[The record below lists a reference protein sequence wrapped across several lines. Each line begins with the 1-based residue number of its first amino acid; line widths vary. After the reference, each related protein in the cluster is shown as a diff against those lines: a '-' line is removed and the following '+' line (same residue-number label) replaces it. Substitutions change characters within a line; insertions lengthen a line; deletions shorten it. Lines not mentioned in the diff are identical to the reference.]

1 MITTAPKVFAI
12 YYSCITYHNSQ
23 LSTESTLLK
32 ALNNMKT
39 LSLKTAGPFLL
50 LTFIYF
56 IVGFLTTVNGQCQ
69 GPLKVAF
76 LSDATTMRN
85 SLTTLIS
92 FAFFL
97 GYLLNSSRTG
107 RMLNQIGYKR
117 TLMRSLIVM
126 VGGLL
131 FYTASAFCAEY
142 VPNEGIAIHGDF
154 VPFGYFVFLVGSFL
168 MGTAAAM
175 LQVVINPYI
184 AAYPLPGTSAVQRM
198 NFTCAVNSFGTT
210 IAPLFVTG
218 ILFAGVP
225 LDSVQASQL
234 TLPFILMTLCIVVT
248 TMTTRRLALPDI
260 EGTRSA
266 SATASDG
273 NTRSV
278 WSFRNLKYGV
288 ITIFFYVGTEV
299 SIGNNIN
306 LHAMEL
312 SDGGLNVS
320 PALLATIYWG
330 GFLIGRMVSASMKS
344 VKPRPMLITVALG
357 AIVLMTAA
365 MLTENLWLLSAV
377 GLFHSVMWSCVFTL
391 AVDGLGEYTSRA
403 SGVFMMGVFGGAV
416 FPVLQGMMAD
426 WIGAWQFTWTISL
439 FCEFVLLWY
448 GLRGYRK

>member
-1 MITTAPKVFAI
+1 
-12 YYSCITYHNSQ
+12 
-23 LSTESTLLK
+23 
-32 ALNNMKT
+32 MKS

-69 GPLKVAF
+69 GPLKIAF
-76 LSDATTMRN
+76 LSETTTMRN

-107 RMLNQIGYKR
+107 RMLNLIGYKR
-117 TLMRSLIVM
+117 TLIRSLIVM
-126 VGGLL
+126 VEGLVL
-131 FYTASAFCAEY
+131 YTASAFCAEY
-142 VPNEGIAIHGDF
+142 VGGAGIVFNGDF
-154 VPFGYFVFLVGSFL
+154 VPFGYFVFLMGSFL

-218 ILFAGVP
+218 IMFAGVP
-225 LDSVQASQL
+225 LDSVEASQL

-260 EGTRSA
+260 EGIRSSSADATSSA
-266 SATASDG
+266 SSAG

-278 WSFRNLKYGV
+278 WSFRNLRYGV

-312 SDGGLNVS
+312 AASGAALS

-330 GFLIGRMVSASMKS
+330 GFLVGRMVSASMKN
-344 VKPRPMLITVALG
+344 VKPRPMLITVTLG
-357 AIVLMTAA
+357 AIALMTAA
-365 MLTENLWLLSAV
+365 MLTENLWLLAAV
-377 GLFHSVMWSCVFTL
+377 GIFHSVMWSCVFTL
-391 AVDGLGEYTSRA
+391 AVDGLVEYTSRA

-426 WIGAWQFTWTISL
+426 WIGSWQFTWTIAL
-439 FCEFVLLWY
+439 VCEFVLLWY
-448 GLRGYRK
+448 GIRGYRK

>member
-1 MITTAPKVFAI
+1 MKF
-12 YYSCITYHNSQ
+12 
-23 LSTESTLLK
+23 
-32 ALNNMKT
+32 LN
-39 LSLKTAGPFLL
+39 LKTAGPFLL

-69 GPLKVAF
+69 GPLKIAF
-76 LSDATTMRN
+76 LSEATAMRN

-107 RMLNQIGYKR
+107 RMLNLIGYKR
-117 TLMRSLIVM
+117 TLIRSLIVM
-126 VGGLL
+126 VEGLV

-142 VPNEGIAIHGDF
+142 AGDAGVVVNGDF
-154 VPFGYFVFLVGSFL
+154 VPFGYFVFLMGSFL

-218 ILFAGVP
+218 IMFAGVP
-225 LDSVQASQL
+225 LDSVTASQL
-234 TLPFILMTLCIVVT
+234 TLPFILMTICIVVT
-248 TMTTRRLALPDI
+248 TLTTRRLALPDI
-260 EGTRSA
+260 EGIRSSSSDATSSA
-266 SATASDG
+266 SSAV

-312 SDGGLNVS
+312 ASVGASLS

-330 GFLIGRMVSASMKS
+330 GFLIGRMVSASMKN
-344 VKPRPMLITVALG
+344 VKPRPMLITVSLG
-357 AIVLMTAA
+357 AIALMIAA
-365 MLTENLWLLSAV
+365 MLTENLWLLAAV

-391 AVDGLGEYTSRA
+391 AVDGLREYTSRA

-416 FPVLQGMMAD
+416 FPVLQGMLAD
-426 WIGAWQFTWTISL
+426 WIGSWQFTWTIAL
-439 FCEFVLLWY
+439 VCEFVLLWY

>member
-1 MITTAPKVFAI
+1 
-12 YYSCITYHNSQ
+12 
-23 LSTESTLLK
+23 
-32 ALNNMKT
+32 MKS

-69 GPLKVAF
+69 GPLKIAF
-76 LSDATTMRN
+76 LSETTTMRN
-85 SLTTLIS
+85 SLATLIS

-107 RMLNQIGYKR
+107 RMLNLIGYKR
-117 TLMRSLIVM
+117 TLIRSLIVM
-126 VGGLL
+126 VEGLV

-142 VPNEGIAIHGDF
+142 VGGAGIVFNGDF
-154 VPFGYFVFLVGSFL
+154 VPFGYFVFLMGSFL

-218 ILFAGVP
+218 IMFAGVP
-225 LDSVQASQL
+225 LDSVDASQL
-234 TLPFILMTLCIVVT
+234 SLPFILMTLCIIVT

-266 SATASDG
+266 TDDNTSASAG
-273 NTRSV
+273 EKAKSV

-312 SDGGLNVS
+312 AVSDAALS

-330 GFLIGRMVSASMKS
+330 GFLVGRMVSASMKN
-344 VKPRPMLITVALG
+344 VKPRPMLITVTLG
-357 AIVLMTAA
+357 AIALMTAA
-365 MLTENLWLLSAV
+365 MLTENLWLLAAV

-426 WIGAWQFTWTISL
+426 WIGSWQFTWTIAL
-439 FCEFVLLWY
+439 VCEFVLLWY
-448 GLRGYRK
+448 GIRGYRK

>member
-1 MITTAPKVFAI
+1 MFSLVIITLNF
-12 YYSCITYHNSQ
+12 Q
-23 LSTESTLLK
+23 LST
-32 ALNNMKT
+32 LNFNKKTNINMKT

-69 GPLKVAF
+69 GPLKIAF
-76 LSDATTMRN
+76 LSEATAMRN

-107 RMLNQIGYKR
+107 RMLNLIGYKR
-117 TLMRSLIVM
+117 TLIRSLIVM
-126 VGGLL
+126 VEGLV

-142 VPNEGIAIHGDF
+142 AGDAGVVVNGDF
-154 VPFGYFVFLVGSFL
+154 VPFGYFVFLMGSFL

-218 ILFAGVP
+218 IMFAGVP
-225 LDSVQASQL
+225 LDNVAASQL
-234 TLPFILMTLCIVVT
+234 TMPFILMTICIVIT
-248 TMTTRRLALPDI
+248 TLTTRRLALPDI
-260 EGTRSA
+260 DGTRTA
-266 SATASDG
+266 SADSKE

-312 SDGGLNVS
+312 AAGGAALS
-320 PALLATIYWG
+320 PALLATVYWG
-330 GFLIGRMVSASMKS
+330 GFLIGRMVSASMKN
-344 VKPRPMLITVALG
+344 VKPRPMLITVTIG
-357 AIVLMTAA
+357 AILLMVAA
-365 MLTENLWLLSAV
+365 MLTENLWLLAAV

-416 FPVLQGMMAD
+416 FPVLQGMLAD
-426 WIGAWQFTWTISL
+426 WIGSWQFTWSIAL
-439 FCEFVLLWY
+439 VCEFVLLWY
-448 GLRGYRK
+448 GLMGYRK

>member
-1 MITTAPKVFAI
+1 
-12 YYSCITYHNSQ
+12 
-23 LSTESTLLK
+23 
-32 ALNNMKT
+32 MKS

-69 GPLKVAF
+69 GPLKIAF
-76 LSDATTMRN
+76 LSETTTMRN

-107 RMLNQIGYKR
+107 RMLNLIGYKR
-117 TLMRSLIVM
+117 TLIRSLIVM
-126 VGGLL
+126 VEGLV

-142 VPNEGIAIHGDF
+142 VGGAGIVFNGDF
-154 VPFGYFVFLVGSFL
+154 VPFGYFVFLMGSFL

-218 ILFAGVP
+218 IMFAGVP
-225 LDSVQASQL
+225 LDSVEASQL

-260 EGTRSA
+260 EGIRSSSSDATSSA
-266 SATASDG
+266 SSAG

-312 SDGGLNVS
+312 ATSGAALS

-330 GFLIGRMVSASMKS
+330 GFLVGRMVSASMKNI
-344 VKPRPMLITVALG
+344 KPRPMLITVTLG
-357 AIVLMTAA
+357 AIALMTAA
-365 MLTENLWLLSAV
+365 MLTENLWLLAAV
-377 GLFHSVMWSCVFTL
+377 GIFHSVMWSCVFTL
-391 AVDGLGEYTSRA
+391 AVDGLGENTSRA

-426 WIGAWQFTWTISL
+426 WIGSWQFTWTIAL
-439 FCEFVLLWY
+439 VCEFVLLWY

>member
-1 MITTAPKVFAI
+1 
-12 YYSCITYHNSQ
+12 
-23 LSTESTLLK
+23 
-32 ALNNMKT
+32 MKT
-39 LSLKTAGPFLL
+39 LSLKTVGPFLL

-69 GPLKVAF
+69 GPLKIAF
-76 LSDATTMRN
+76 LSEATAMRN

-97 GYLLNSSRTG
+97 SYLLNSSRTG
-107 RMLNQIGYKR
+107 RMLNLIGYKR
-117 TLMRSLIVM
+117 TLIRSLIVM
-126 VGGLL
+126 VEGLV

-142 VPNEGIAIHGDF
+142 AGDAGVVVNGDF
-154 VPFGYFVFLVGSFL
+154 VPFGYFVFLMGSFL

-218 ILFAGVP
+218 IMFAGVP
-225 LDSVQASQL
+225 LNSVTASQL
-234 TLPFILMTLCIVVT
+234 TLPFILMTICIVVT
-248 TMTTRRLALPDI
+248 TLTTRRLALPDI
-260 EGTRSA
+260 EGIRSSSSDA
-266 SATASDG
+266 TSSAV

-312 SDGGLNVS
+312 ASGGASLS

-330 GFLIGRMVSASMKS
+330 GFLIGRMVSASMKN
-344 VKPRPMLITVALG
+344 VKPRPMLITVSLG
-357 AIVLMTAA
+357 AIALMIAA
-365 MLTENLWLLSAV
+365 MLTENLWLLAAV

-426 WIGAWQFTWTISL
+426 WIGSWQFTWTIAL
-439 FCEFVLLWY
+439 VCEFVLLWY

>member
-1 MITTAPKVFAI
+1 
-12 YYSCITYHNSQ
+12 
-23 LSTESTLLK
+23 
-32 ALNNMKT
+32 MKT

-85 SLTTLIS
+85 SLTTLVS

-126 VGGLL
+126 VVGLL

-142 VPNEGIAIHGDF
+142 VPCEGVAIHGDF

-218 ILFAGVP
+218 IMFAGVP
-225 LDSVQASQL
+225 LDNVQASQL

-266 SATASDG
+266 SDSATASDG

>member
-1 MITTAPKVFAI
+1 M
-12 YYSCITYHNSQ
+12 
-23 LSTESTLLK
+23 K
-32 ALNNMKT
+32 AF
-39 LSLKTAGPFLL
+39 SLKTAGPFLL

-76 LSDATTMRN
+76 LSDAVTMRN

-97 GYLLNSSRTG
+97 GYLINSSRTG
-107 RMLNQIGYKR
+107 RMLNLIGYKR
-117 TLMRSLIVM
+117 TLIRSLVVM
-126 VGGLL
+126 IEGLV

-142 VPNEGIAIHGDF
+142 VPDQGVVVNGDF
-154 VPFGYFVFLVGSFL
+154 VPFGYFVFLMGSFL

-218 ILFAGVP
+218 IMFAGVP
-225 LDSVQASQL
+225 LDSVTASQL
-234 TLPFILMTLCIVVT
+234 TLPFILMTVCIVVT

-266 SATASDG
+266 SADSAASDSAEE
-273 NTRSV
+273 TKSV

-312 SDGGLNVS
+312 TSGNAALS

-330 GFLIGRMVSASMKS
+330 GFLIGRMVSASMKN
-344 VKPRPMLITVALG
+344 VKPRPMLLTVTLG
-357 AIVLMTAA
+357 AIVLMIAA
-365 MLTENLWLLSAV
+365 MLTENLWLLAAV
-377 GLFHSVMWSCVFTL
+377 GLFHSVMWSCIFTL

-416 FPVLQGMMAD
+416 FPVLQGILAD
-426 WIGAWQFTWTISL
+426 WIGSWQYTWTVSL
-439 FCEFVLLWY
+439 VCEFVILWY

>member
-1 MITTAPKVFAI
+1 MRWGDPSSHLIGLSPATISPITNI
-12 YYSCITYHNSQ
+12 R
-23 LSTESTLLK
+23 
-32 ALNNMKT
+32 MKT

-69 GPLKVAF
+69 GPLKIAF
-76 LSDATTMRN
+76 LSEATTMRN

-107 RMLNQIGYKR
+107 RMLNLIGYKR
-117 TLMRSLIVM
+117 TLIRSLIVM

-142 VPNEGIAIHGDF
+142 AGEAGIVVNGDF
-154 VPFGYFVFLVGSFL
+154 VPFGYFVFLMGSFL

-218 ILFAGVP
+218 IMFAGVP
-225 LDSVQASQL
+225 LDGVTASQL

-260 EGTRSA
+260 EGTRSS
-266 SATASDG
+266 SAETD
-273 NTRSV
+273 
-278 WSFRNLKYGV
+278 K
-288 ITIFFYVGTEV
+288 GTSTGEK
-299 SIGNNIN
+299 NKK
-306 LHAMEL
+306 
-312 SDGGLNVS
+312 
-320 PALLATIYWG
+320 
-330 GFLIGRMVSASMKS
+330 RMVVPQSK
-344 VKPRPMLITVALG
+344 VWGHNHFL
-357 AIVLMTAA
+357 
-365 MLTENLWLLSAV
+365 
-377 GLFHSVMWSCVFTL
+377 
-391 AVDGLGEYTSRA
+391 
-403 SGVFMMGVFGGAV
+403 
-416 FPVLQGMMAD
+416 
-426 WIGAWQFTWTISL
+426 
-439 FCEFVLLWY
+439 
-448 GLRGYRK
+448 LRGNGGEHWQQHQLARYGTHCQRNCSVACPACHNLLGRFPSRSYGFCLHEKHKTTSDAHHRHAWRHSAHDCRHADGKPLASCLGRAFPFRHVELCVYPGR

>member
-1 MITTAPKVFAI
+1 
-12 YYSCITYHNSQ
+12 
-23 LSTESTLLK
+23 
-32 ALNNMKT
+32 MKT

-69 GPLKVAF
+69 GPLKIAF
-76 LSDATTMRN
+76 LSEATTMRN

-107 RMLNQIGYKR
+107 RMLNLIGYKR
-117 TLMRSLIVM
+117 TLIRSLVVM
-126 VGGLL
+126 VEGLV

-142 VPNEGIAIHGDF
+142 AGDAGIVVNDDF
-154 VPFGYFVFLVGSFL
+154 VPFGYFVFLTGSFL

-218 ILFAGVP
+218 IMFAGVP
-225 LDSVQASQL
+225 LDNVTASQL
-234 TLPFILMTLCIVVT
+234 TLPFVLMTLCIVVT
-248 TMTTRRLALPDI
+248 TITTRHLALPDI
-260 EGTRSA
+260 DGTRTA
-266 SATASDG
+266 SADSKE

-312 SDGGLNVS
+312 AAGGAALS

-330 GFLIGRMVSASMKS
+330 GFLIGRMVSASMKN
-344 VKPRPMLITVALG
+344 VKPRPMLITVTIG
-357 AIVLMTAA
+357 AILLMVAA
-365 MLTENLWLLSAV
+365 MLTENLWLLAAV

-416 FPVLQGMMAD
+416 FPVLQGMLAD
-426 WIGAWQFTWTISL
+426 WIGSWQFTWSIAL
-439 FCEFVLLWY
+439 VCEFVLLWY
-448 GLRGYRK
+448 GLMGYRK